1 MSLFHAYFTIFENQL
16 RKMKYSSLMFFF
28 ISISVFSQSDFDTA
42 VNYFNSKQYEA
53 AKSIFEKKVQQNPSD
68 LKSIEFLGDIQ
79 SQYKNWDNAIF
90 YYQKLKV
97 SNPNE
102 ANYFYKYGGALGMKA
117 KESNKFKALMMM
129 DDIKSSFEKA
139 IKLNPKHIEARWALI
154 EVYIQL
160 PSIVGGSQE
169 KAIQYSNELLKISP
183 VDGCLSKGHIYE
195 YYKKYDLAEI
205 QYQKAISIGN
215 SKNSYQKLADLYK
228 NKMNLPQKAKQTLI
242 TYNEINKT

>member
-1 MSLFHAYFTIFENQL
+1 
-16 RKMKYSSLMFFF
+16 MKYSYIIFFF
-28 ISISVFSQSDFDTA
+28 ISLSIFGQTDYQTA
-42 VNYFNSKQYEA
+42 VNYFNAQKYEA
-53 AKSIFEKKVQQNPSD
+53 AKSIFEKRVNQNPYD

-79 SQYKNWDNAIF
+79 SHYKNWENAIS
-90 YYQKLKV
+90 YYEKLKQ
-97 SNPNE
+97 SNPIQ

-129 DDIKSSFEKA
+129 DEVKSSFEKA

-169 KAIQYSNELLKISP
+169 KALQYSNELLKISP
-183 VDGCLSKGHIYE
+183 VDGYLSKGHIYE

-228 NKMNLPQKAKQTLI
+228 NKMNMPEKAKQTLI

>member
-1 MSLFHAYFTIFENQL
+1 
-16 RKMKYSSLMFFF
+16 MKYSYLIFFF
-28 ISISVFSQSDFDTA
+28 ISISLFSQSDLETA
-42 VNYFNSKQYEA
+42 VNYYNAKQYEA
-53 AKSIFEKKVQQNPSD
+53 AKAIFVKRVNQNPYD

-79 SQYKNWDNAIF
+79 SHYKNWDNAIS
-90 YYQKLKV
+90 YYEILKQN
-97 SNPNE
+97 NPFQ

-129 DDIKSSFEKA
+129 DEVKSSFEKA

-160 PSIVGGSQE
+160 PTIVGGSQE
-169 KAIQYSNELLKISP
+169 KAIKYSDELLKISP
-183 VDGCLSKGHIYE
+183 VDGYLSKGHIYE
-195 YYKKYDLAEI
+195 YYKKYALAES
-205 QYQKAISIGN
+205 QYQKAISVGN

-228 NKMNLPQKAKQTLI
+228 NKMNLPEKAKQTII

>member
-1 MSLFHAYFTIFENQL
+1 
-16 RKMKYSSLMFFF
+16 MKYSYIIFFF
-28 ISISVFSQSDFDTA
+28 ISLSIFGQTDYQTA
-42 VNYFNSKQYEA
+42 VNYFNAQKYEA
-53 AKSIFEKKVQQNPSD
+53 AKSIFEKRVNQNPYD

-79 SQYKNWDNAIF
+79 SHYKNWENAIS
-90 YYQKLKV
+90 YYEKLKQ
-97 SNPNE
+97 SNPIQ

-129 DDIKSSFEKA
+129 DEVKSSFEKA

-169 KAIQYSNELLKISP
+169 KALQYSNELLKISP
-183 VDGCLSKGHIYE
+183 VDGYLSKGHIYE
-195 YYKKYDLAEI
+195 YYKKYTLAE
-205 QYQKAISIGN
+205 QEYLKAIAVGN
-215 SKNSYQKLADLYK
+215 SKNCYQKLANLYK
-228 NKMNLPQKAKQTLI
+228 NKMNLPEKGKQTLI